1 MLGRIRNF
9 INLWLKKPT
18 EAEINDFAINS
29 IIGETPYDTA
39 RQVIN
44 RLGYKPGRD
53 ESIFEATCIS
63 IYRLED
69 EEFYNRLTLYADSI
83 HMKFICLKNGFA
95 DSEVLKPLPPDAKTI
110 ADFIRQNSMVATES
124 VAYSK

>member
-1 MLGRIRNF
+1 MV
-9 INLWLKKPT
+9 KKPT
-18 EAEINDFAINS
+18 EAEINDLAINS

-44 RLGYKPGRD
+44 RMGYEPKRD
-53 ESIFEATCIS
+53 DRIFEATCIE

-83 HMKFICLKNGFA
+83 HLKFICLKNGFA
-95 DSEVLKPLPPDAKTI
+95 DSEVLEPLPPDAKTI
-110 ADFIRQNSMVATES
+110 TDFIRQNSMLAR
-124 VAYSK
+124 YDDI

>member
-9 INLWLKKPT
+9 ITRWLKKPT
-18 EAEINDFAINS
+18 EAEINDLAINS

-53 ESIFEATCIS
+53 DRIFEATCIAFK
-63 IYRLED
+63 INILAEI
-69 EEFYNRLTLYADSI
+69 TP
-83 HMKFICLKNGFA
+83 C
-95 DSEVLKPLPPDAKTI
+95 
-110 ADFIRQNSMVATES
+110 
-124 VAYSK
+124 